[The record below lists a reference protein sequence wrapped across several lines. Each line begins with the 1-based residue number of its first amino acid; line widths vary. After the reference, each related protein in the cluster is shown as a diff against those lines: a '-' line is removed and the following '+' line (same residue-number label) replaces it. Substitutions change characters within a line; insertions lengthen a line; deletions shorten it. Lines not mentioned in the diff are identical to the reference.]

1 MRLFPHSDLM
11 ATLSES
17 PDTAARKEPTPP
29 SSKLRWLFLCVSVFL
44 LALLLVSGVLVV
56 RFLSEM
62 RIQELAAT
70 RALAERTR
78 ALSGLWLSIQS
89 YDQAVQHFVAQT
101 AADQDAEARRL
112 DQLNL
117 EIDADFN
124 RYPSVRDS
132 EEDALLNG
140 MRRVFAQQRTLYI
153 TILAARPAERRRRAD
168 SLLAE
173 HLVPVQKQILDWSGK
188 LQAWNGERLQHADR
202 ARAGQLANLQG
213 SLSRVLAIGFGSGL
227 LLVLGS
233 MAYIVRLDR
242 QTRLRYVE
250 LAQSRHALRELSAR
264 LVDAQETER
273 RAISREL
280 HDEVGQSLGAL
291 LVDIG
296 RLSTALSGDHPEV
309 KEQLDNLKS
318 VAERT
323 FQSVRNI
330 ALLLRPS
337 MLDDLGLAAALE
349 WQGREVSRRSEI
361 EVAVDSESVPEDLP
375 DEHNIYIYRLV
386 QEALNNAVRH
396 SGARNAKVV
405 VERLAKSI
413 VVRVT
418 DDGRGFDP
426 GRSRGMGILGMEER
440 MERLG
445 GTLRVE
451 SQPGKG
457 TTVTAEFPIPSGVS
471 A

>member
-1 MRLFPHSDLM
+1 M

-17 PDTAARKEPTPP
+17 ADTGDWKEPVPP

-44 LALLLVSGVLVV
+44 LALLLVSRVLAV

-62 RIQELAAT
+62 RTQELAAAS
-70 RALAERTR
+70 ALAERTR
-78 ALSGLWLSIQS
+78 ALSGLSLSIQN
-89 YDQAVQHFVAQT
+89 YDQAVQQFVAQT
-101 AADQDAEARRL
+101 AADRDAEVRRRL
-112 DQLNL
+112 DELTM
-117 EIDADFN
+117 EIAAGFA

-132 EEDALLNG
+132 QEDALLSG
-140 MRRVFAQQRTLYI
+140 LRGVFSQQRTLYI
-153 TILAARPAERRRRAD
+153 TILAATPAERRRQAE
-168 SLLAE
+168 SMLAAR
-173 HLVPVQKQILDWSGK
+173 LVPVEKQILEWSGQ

-202 ARAGQLANLQG
+202 GLVNQFANLQG

-242 QTRLRYVE
+242 QTRARYIE
-250 LAQSRHALRELSAR
+250 LARSRRALRQLSAR

-280 HDEVGQSLGAL
+280 HDEVGQTLGAL

-296 RLSTALSGDHPEV
+296 RLSATLSGERPEV
-309 KEQLDNLKS
+309 KEQVDNLKS

-361 EVAVDSESVPEDLP
+361 EVSVESESVPEDLP
-375 DEHNIYIYRLV
+375 DEYKISIYRLV

-405 VERLAKSI
+405 VERLAESI

-418 DDGRGFDP
+418 DDGRGFEP
-426 GRSRGMGILGMEER
+426 VRSRGMGILGMEER
-440 MERLG
+440 VKRLG

-451 SQPGKG
+451 SQPAKG
-457 TTVTAEFPIPSGVS
+457 ATLTAELPIPAGS
-471 A
+471 AA

>member
-1 MRLFPHSDLM
+1 
-11 ATLSES
+11 
-17 PDTAARKEPTPP
+17 
-29 SSKLRWLFLCVSVFL
+29 
-44 LALLLVSGVLVV
+44 
-56 RFLSEM
+56 
-62 RIQELAAT
+62 
-70 RALAERTR
+70 
-78 ALSGLWLSIQS
+78 
-89 YDQAVQHFVAQT
+89 
-101 AADQDAEARRL
+101 
-112 DQLNL
+112 
-117 EIDADFN
+117 
-124 RYPSVRDS
+124 
-132 EEDALLNG
+132 
-140 MRRVFAQQRTLYI
+140 
-153 TILAARPAERRRRAD
+153 
-168 SLLAE
+168 
-173 HLVPVQKQILDWSGK
+173 
-188 LQAWNGERLQHADR
+188 
-202 ARAGQLANLQG
+202 
-213 SLSRVLAIGFGSGL
+213 
-227 LLVLGS
+227 

-242 QTRLRYVE
+242 QTRARYVE
-250 LAQSRHALRELSAR
+250 LARSRHALQQLSAR

-296 RLSTALSGDHPEV
+296 RLSTTLSGDPEV
-309 KEQLDNLKS
+309 KTQLDNLKS

-323 FQSVRNI
+323 FQTVRNI

-349 WQGREVSRRSEI
+349 WQGREVSRHSEI
-361 EVAVDSESVPEDLP
+361 EVSVESESVPEDLP
-375 DEHNIYIYRLV
+375 DEYKIYIYRLV

-405 VERLAKSI
+405 VERLSKSI
-413 VVRVT
+413 AVRVT

-440 MERLG
+440 VKRLG

-457 TTVTAEFPIPSGVS
+457 ATVTADLPIPAGSN